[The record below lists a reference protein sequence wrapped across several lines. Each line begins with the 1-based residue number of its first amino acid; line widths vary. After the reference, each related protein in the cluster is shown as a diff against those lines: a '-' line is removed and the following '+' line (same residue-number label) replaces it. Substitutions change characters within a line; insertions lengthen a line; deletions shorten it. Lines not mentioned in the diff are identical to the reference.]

1 SLDARALLFNLVVA
15 GLTGLLFGM
24 APARWASR
32 ENIVRGAATAS
43 SHSARLRKVLVTAQ
57 IAISLFLLVMAGLFA
72 RTLARLRAVEPGFP
86 TDRLLSFQVDA
97 RSSGYP
103 AAQVYRL
110 YERLRFHFA
119 SLPGVRAV
127 SISDNT
133 VLAMD
138 GWSARVRVH
147 GYQPREGEDVEPFFD
162 LVSPG
167 YFRALELPL
176 LAGREFTEADHA
188 QARRVAVV
196 NETFARYFFGTS
208 DPLGRRFDN
217 DLDRDLEI
225 VGVVRAGPYMHLRE
239 PARRRV
245 FLPYLQRS
253 GLGGMTFYVRTGTAP
268 EHMFTTIRR
277 ELAAAASGLPM
288 FNERTVEEHIRI
300 TLTGERLV
308 AWLCSAFAVLAALLS
323 AIGLYGLV
331 SYTVAARTREFG
343 VRMALGADGRRVLR
357 MVMGE
362 VALLALAGGVAGM
375 ALVLA
380 VGPVI
385 RSQLFGLEPH
395 DPATLLAASLL
406 LSAVI
411 FAAGVRPPWTAANVN
426 PVVALRHQ

>member
-1 SLDARALLFNLVVA
+1 
-15 GLTGLLFGM
+15 M
-24 APARWASR
+24 
-32 ENIVRGAATAS
+32 
-43 SHSARLRKVLVTAQ
+43 
-57 IAISLFLLVMAGLFA
+57 
-72 RTLARLRAVEPGFP
+72 EP
-86 TDRLLSFQVDA
+86 
-97 RSSGYP
+97 
-103 AAQVYRL
+103 
-110 YERLRFHFA
+110 H
-119 SLPGVRAV
+119 
-127 SISDNT
+127 
-133 VLAMD
+133 
-138 GWSARVRVH
+138 
-147 GYQPREGEDVEPFFD
+147 FD
-162 LVSPG
+162 LASPG
-167 YFRALELPL
+167 YFKALELPL

-188 QARRVAVV
+188 QSRRVAVV

-217 DLDRDLEI
+217 DLDRDIEI
-225 VGVVRAGPYMHLRE
+225 VGVVRAGPYMQLRE

-245 FLPYLQRS
+245 FLPLLQRS
-253 GLGGMTFYVRTGTAP
+253 GVGQVTFYVRTATTP
-268 EHMFTTIRR
+268 ESMFRTLRR
-277 ELAAAASGLPM
+277 ELASAAAGLPM

-411 FAAGVRPPWTAANVN
+411 FAAGVRPAWTAARVN